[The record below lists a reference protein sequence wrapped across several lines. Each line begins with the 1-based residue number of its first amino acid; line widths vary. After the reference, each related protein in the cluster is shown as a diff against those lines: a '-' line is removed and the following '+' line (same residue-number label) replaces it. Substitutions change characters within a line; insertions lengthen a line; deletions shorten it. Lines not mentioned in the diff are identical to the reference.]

1 MPEVAPTPVDPS
13 LESVETASVDEAL
26 TSSET
31 SEVKPVE
38 TEEAVTAQAATQ
50 TPPTEVAAE
59 TPPTK
64 AAPAG
69 TAEQPPPPE
78 TTPTE
83 MAQAVEQQAPE
94 EAPTELQAQ
103 AVAPVEVE
111 PVVTTTAETATTVAA
126 VTPPPAR
133 PVERPAKPT
142 PRPKPPAAKREH
154 EPAKPTL
161 AALRPRR
168 ARPGWSAAR
177 RRTSAAARPPV
188 PPGRPGKEY
197 GEARP
202 CEAQSRFRNVGTA
215 RLTAL
220 IAFRVAADGSVVSSR
235 VSRSS
240 GDQVFDQRAVST
252 MQSLSLPPR
261 RAAPMPP
268 SCRSNRNSAN
278 SSQPRKGPTPM
289 FITMNR
295 FTVKKGCEAEFESV
309 WRQRE
314 VHIDIVPGF
323 VEFHLLRGP
332 EREDHHALFLAC
344 DLAQQGRFR
353 GLDQVGSLPPRSSRR
368 RQRPSLTTRASRVRG
383 FSR

>member
-1 MPEVAPTPVDPS
+1 MSGSGTWALRDARPVAIVVSALAHAALALTLSVVPAGTETRNDRPIEASLAPVPEVAPTPVDPS

-64 AAPAG
+64 AAPAE

-161 AALRPRR
+161 AALRPTTRSTRVVGGAPSDIGSSTTARAAGATQQEYGRLVR
-168 ARPGWSAAR
+168 AR
-177 RRTSAAARPPV
+177 
-188 PPGRPGKEY
+188 
-197 GEARP
+197 
-202 CEAQSRFRNVGTA
+202 AQSRFRSVGTA

-252 MQSLSLPPR
+252 MQSLSLPPPPGGTY
-261 RAAPMPP
+261 AAVLP
-268 SCRSNRNSAN
+268 
-278 SSQPRKGPTPM
+278 
-289 FITMNR
+289 
-295 FTVKKGCEAEFESV
+295 FE
-309 WRQRE
+309 QK
-314 VHIDIVPGF
+314 
-323 VEFHLLRGP
+323 
-332 EREDHHALFLAC
+332 
-344 DLAQQGRFR
+344 FR
-353 GLDQVGSLPPRSSRR
+353 
-368 RQRPSLTTRASRVRG
+368 
-383 FSR
+383 